1 MVDFP
6 ASHVSFR
13 ERIDTAMT
21 WDVGG
26 WSSILHLNTASRSN
40 TYHSIPS
47 PILHL
52 FRTSKL
58 TYPST
63 GGVCWNSEAST
74 VLGGGNSNI
83 FFYVHREIWG
93 RFSPI
98 LTSIFFKWV
107 ETQGLGSKH

>member
-83 FFYVHREIWG
+83 FFMFIAKFGEDFHP
-93 RFSPI
+93 F
-98 LTSIFFKWV
+98 
-107 ETQGLGSKH
+107 